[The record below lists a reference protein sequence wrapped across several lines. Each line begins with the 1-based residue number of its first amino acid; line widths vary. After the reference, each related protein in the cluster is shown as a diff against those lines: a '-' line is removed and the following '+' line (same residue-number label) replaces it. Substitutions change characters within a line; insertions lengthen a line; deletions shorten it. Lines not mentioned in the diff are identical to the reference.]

1 MTEQGDAEI
10 IRATNLS
17 ESIGFGCVK
26 LSTFAT
32 QGAALRT
39 LRVAYDA
46 GIRWFDTAP
55 LYGQGFSEKL
65 LGTFIKTLS
74 PRDRNDLR
82 INSKFGLGPTKVS
95 ALSAQWALP
104 INALR
109 KCLRR
114 KKAAK
119 PKTNTNPPKPLT
131 HRLITKQYIQGQF
144 ESTML
149 RLRVDRLEAYLGHE
163 LTTTFLTDEA
173 ICYLQHL
180 HAAGKVKHL
189 GLGLSAENILRS
201 PEEIKHPFTLL
212 QYGGDNKELAKRVI
226 NTFPRHQHI
235 HHSIYKKQLD
245 NRTDENRANS
255 LRTHFLDFPD
265 CSILF
270 SSSNPDHI
278 RQNLAPWV

>member
-10 IRATNLS
+10 IRATNIS

-32 QGAALRT
+32 QGEALRT

-65 LGTFIKTLS
+65 LGAFIKTLS

-109 KCLRR
+109 KQLRR
-114 KKAAK
+114 KKIAK
-119 PKTNTNPPKPLT
+119 PKTNANPPKSLT
-131 HRLITKQYIQGQF
+131 HRLITKPYIQGQF
-144 ESTML
+144 ESTMR

-173 ICYLQHL
+173 IYYIQQLRI
-180 HAAGKVKHL
+180 AGKVKDL
-189 GLGLSAENILRS
+189 GLGLSAEHILLS
-201 PEEIKHPFTLL
+201 PEDIKHPFTLL
-212 QYGGDNKELAKRVI
+212 QYGGDNRELAKRVI
-226 NTFPRHQHI
+226 NAFPRHQHI
-235 HHSIYKKQLD
+235 HHSIYKNQQD
-245 NRTDENRANS
+245 NCSDQSRANP
-255 LRTHFLDFPD
+255 LQTHFLNFPA

-278 RQNLAPWV
+278 RKNLAPWV